1 MDELIGNHWGPKQQ
15 FLWDVYLVCCGTF
28 EGKTW
33 WQTIEFLGHLLK
45 TPAMTTRNVNWAC
58 WEMLEYY
65 LILFEYTIFVM
76 VWPTKVCDIVAKLR
90 QAVEETRDKP
100 VVSINGSHFLYTTQA
115 RTLQLCWFRQP
126 RYNSYSVVGR
136 EISSSW
142 LLAKTMLMSCSL
154 HPQKNWSNFATTWPF
169 TLKNSNF
176 AQGFGVFFHLS
187 QRVAANSFRFWSSF
201 TRWWTFSRHGK
212 SEHFHH
218 HLINPKKW

>member
-1 MDELIGNHWGPKQQ
+1 MGFNSKMDELIGNHWGPKQQ

-115 RTLQLCWFRQP
+115 GPMPGPPVDPVLPLP
-126 RYNSYSVVGR
+126 SGR
-136 EISSSW
+136 HRPGG
-142 LLAKTMLMSCSL
+142 C
-154 HPQKNWSNFATTWPF
+154 Q
-169 TLKNSNF
+169 
-176 AQGFGVFFHLS
+176 QG
-187 QRVAANSFRFWSSF
+187 QC
-201 TRWWTFSRHGK
+201 
-212 SEHFHH
+212 
-218 HLINPKKW
+218 